1 MNTRITKRFFGG
13 RGVAAIGGF
22 LVATCAAWS
31 LMAGAALAAGPALV
45 TAPSI
50 SGALTSGG
58 TLTVSNGTWNPP
70 DPGGVT
76 GYTYSY
82 AWTSGGTAVGTNSSY
97 TVAPTDI
104 VTDRAGTGRA
114 PDPAVTG
121 GSTSA
126 PPVSAGV
133 VPTPP
138 ANTVAPSIS
147 GVAQQGQT
155 LTANTGTW
163 SGTVPITFIY
173 QWTSGG
179 APVGTDSPSYLV
191 TPTDVGKLI
200 AVGITASNAGGGPV
214 GPVSSPAVGPA
225 LPLPPT
231 NSTPPTI
238 TGTAQQGQVL
248 TLTSG
253 WINSPTSFTE
263 QWEDCTGASCTLISG
278 PTGTSYTVGPGDV
291 GHTIEVVETAFNA
304 AAPLGVAATSGPTGT
319 VSTTS
324 TTSVVAFTQNGPT
337 TNQGVTLIATVTSN
351 SSNANPHG
359 SLSFLDGL
367 GAISGCSGM
376 PVNGGGQ
383 TITVVCQASF
393 GAGTAQ
399 VSAAYVADP
408 TSLVNG
414 SSSSATPLGVRK
426 GGTSVLL
433 AVTPKVAP
441 GGSATY
447 LATLMVPASNAGP
460 RLPGGSIEFLDGGQP
475 IGTCASQSLSNLTAT
490 CTVSY
495 KSPGTHTISALYTG
509 DANFTGSTSSTS
521 GVQIVKGAPK
531 TPTVHGSLGSTLAW
545 TIYYHPR
552 YSEFTIF
559 KAFAVAKGTSIIVH
573 CYGKDCPF
581 AKWSLAKPSSTLSLL
596 RRFRHRHLRAGTR
609 ITVRLIRTHWFG
621 WYYSFTMRAGRAPL
635 TKRTC
640 IAPGTLKP
648 GCTSRH
654 R

>member
-1 MNTRITKRFFGG
+1 MT
-13 RGVAAIGGF
+13 
-22 LVATCAAWS
+22 
-31 LMAGAALAAGPALV
+31 
-45 TAPSI
+45 
-50 SGALTSGG
+50 
-58 TLTVSNGTWNPP
+58 
-70 DPGGVT
+70 PG
-76 GYTYSY
+76 
-82 AWTSGGTAVGTNSSY
+82 AWT
-97 TVAPTDI
+97 
-104 VTDRAGTGRA
+104 
-114 PDPAVTG
+114 
-121 GSTSA
+121 
-126 PPVSAGV
+126 
-133 VPTPP
+133 
-138 ANTVAPSIS
+138 
-147 GVAQQGQT
+147 
-155 LTANTGTW
+155 
-163 SGTVPITFIY
+163 
-173 QWTSGG
+173 
-179 APVGTDSPSYLV
+179 
-191 TPTDVGKLI
+191 
-200 AVGITASNAGGGPV
+200 
-214 GPVSSPAVGPA
+214 
-225 LPLPPT
+225 
-231 NSTPPTI
+231 
-238 TGTAQQGQVL
+238 
-248 TLTSG
+248 
-253 WINSPTSFTE
+253 NSPTSFTE
-263 QWEDCTGASCTLISG
+263 QWQDCNGLTCTPIPG
-278 PTGTSYTVGPGDV
+278 QTGTSYTVGPGDV

-304 AAPLGVAATSGPTGT
+304 AAPLGLAATSGPTGT
-319 VSTTS
+319 ASTTS

-351 SSNANPHG
+351 SPNANPHG
-359 SLSFLDGL
+359 SLSFFDGL
-367 GAISGCSGM
+367 GAIPGCAGM
-376 PVNGGGQ
+376 PVNGSQ
-383 TITVVCQASF
+383 TTITVACQASF
-393 GAGTAQ
+393 AAGTAQ

-414 SSSSATPLGVRK
+414 SSSSATPLGVGK

-441 GGSATY
+441 GGRATY

-495 KSPGTHTISALYTG
+495 KSPGTHTISALYSG

-552 YSEFTIF
+552 YSEFTVF

-581 AKWSLAKPSSTLSLL
+581 AKWSLAKPSGTLSLL
-596 RRFRHRHLRAGTR
+596 RRLRHRHLRAGTR

-635 TKRTC
+635 TKRAC

>member
-1 MNTRITKRFFGG
+1 MT
-13 RGVAAIGGF
+13 
-22 LVATCAAWS
+22 AT
-31 LMAGAALAAGPALV
+31 
-45 TAPSI
+45 
-50 SGALTSGG
+50 
-58 TLTVSNGTWNPP
+58 
-70 DPGGVT
+70 DPT
-76 GYTYSY
+76 
-82 AWTSGGTAVGTNSSY
+82 
-97 TVAPTDI
+97 P
-104 VTDRAGTGRA
+104 
-114 PDPAVTG
+114 VTG

-163 SGTVPITFIY
+163 SGTGPITFIY

-179 APVGTDSPSYLV
+179 VPVGTDSPSYLV

-214 GPVSSPAVGPA
+214 GPVSSAAVGPA
-225 LPLPPT
+225 
-231 NSTPPTI
+231 
-238 TGTAQQGQVL
+238 
-248 TLTSG
+248 
-253 WINSPTSFTE
+253 
-263 QWEDCTGASCTLISG
+263 
-278 PTGTSYTVGPGDV
+278 
-291 GHTIEVVETAFNA
+291 
-304 AAPLGVAATSGPTGT
+304 
-319 VSTTS
+319 STTS

-351 SSNANPHG
+351 SPNANPHG
-359 SLSFLDGL
+359 SLSFFNGL
-367 GAISGCSGM
+367 GAIPGCAGM
-376 PVNGGGQ
+376 PVNGGQ
-383 TITVVCQASF
+383 TITVACQASF

-414 SSSSATPLGVRK
+414 SSSSATPLGVGK

-531 TPTVHGSLGSTLAW
+531 TPTVHGSLGSTVAW

-552 YSEFTIF
+552 YSEFTVF
-559 KAFAVAKGTSIIVH
+559 KVFAVAKGTSIIVH

-581 AKWSLAKPSSTLSLL
+581 AKWSLAKPSGTLSLL
-596 RRFRHRHLRAGTR
+596 RRLRHRHLRAGTR

-635 TKRTC
+635 TKREC

>member
-1 MNTRITKRFFGG
+1 
-13 RGVAAIGGF
+13 VAAIGGF
-22 LVATCAAWS
+22 LLATAVSWS
-31 LMAGAALAAGPALV
+31 VLVGVAGATTVGTP
-45 TAPSI
+45 TI
-50 SGALTSGG
+50 SPTTPVQVGE
-58 TLTVSNGTWNPP
+58 TLTVTNGAANPLTATIT
-70 DPGGVT
+70 DQWLACATTTTTTCTAIAGAT
-76 GYTYSY
+76 GLTYVVAASDIGK
-82 AWTSGGTAVGTNSSY
+82 AIEVQETANDTLTQTPPN
-97 TVAPTDI
+97 
-104 VTDRAGTGRA
+104 
-114 PDPAVTG
+114 PATA
-121 GSTSA
+121 TSA
-126 PPVSAGV
+126 MVLPP
-133 VPTPP
+133 PP
-138 ANTVAPSIS
+138 ANSSAPLIV
-147 GVAQQGQT
+147 GVAQQGQP
-155 LTANTGTW
+155 LMASPGQW
-163 SGTVPITFIY
+163 SDIPSGTSPYTY
-173 QWTSGG
+173 QWTSNG
-179 APVGTDSPSYLV
+179 APISGQTGTSYIAG
-191 TPTDVGKLI
+191 PGDVGKTI
-200 AVGITASNAGGGPV
+200 AVAVSATNAGGTGAPA
-214 GPVSSPAVGPA
+214 SSAPTAAV

-231 NSTPPTI
+231 NSTPPTL
-238 TGTAQQGQVL
+238 TGTPRQGQVL
-248 TLTSG
+248 TVTPGAWTSDP
-253 WINSPTSFTE
+253 NNPTSITE
-263 QWEDCTGASCTLISG
+263 QWQDCNALACTSIPG
-278 PTGTSYTVGPGDV
+278 QNGTSYTVGAGDV
-291 GHTIEVVETAFNA
+291 GSSIQVVETAINA
-304 AAPLGVAATSGPTGT
+304 AAPSGVSATSGRTGT
-319 VSTTS
+319 ASTTS

-351 SSNANPHG
+351 SPNANPHG
-359 SLSFLDGL
+359 SLSFFDGSA
-367 GAISGCSGM
+367 AISGCAGM
-376 PVNGGGQ
+376 PVNGGQ
-383 TITVVCQASF
+383 TITVACQASF

-408 TSLVNG
+408 TSLVTG
-414 SSSSATPLGVRK
+414 SSSSATPLGVGK

-531 TPTVHGSLGSTLAW
+531 KPTVHGSLGSTVGW
-545 TIYYHPR
+545 MIYYHPR
-552 YSEFTIF
+552 YSEFTVF
-559 KAFAVAKGTSIIVH
+559 KVFAVAKGTRIIVH

-581 AKWSLAKPSSTLSLL
+581 AKWSLAKPSGTLSLL
-596 RRFRHRHLRAGTR
+596 RRLRHRHLRAGTR

-635 TKRTC
+635 TKRAC